1 MLYTLGWTRE
11 DGLEVFRPGIGPGTW
26 LDWKSGVSDEVESV
40 EAQLPE
46 GLHPIEF
53 LMSQAGKHFD
63 ALIATETTTLHHAAA
78 QYRKKRGRHPPPGF
92 EAWYAY
98 AVESGAVVIES
109 LWDQIYEDL
118 KPFWGVDP
126 VVLRKQTHAFSPK
139 ISIRNGEVES
149 STGNAYEK
157 LDIWV
162 DMLRTLA
169 KHPQIKLPDADI
181 PVNVNDEPAMLV
193 PWEILDTVVSIARPM
208 MLKPEDIISDYR
220 GLEDIEELAANFT
233 FDPEWLGP
241 RLIHPASHL
250 GPRPFWSLVRPACP
264 PGSAA
269 RKTHVFNDIWDP
281 EGETSE
287 KHSAAALLPTE
298 LPGEGLRGYRKS
310 FANVVDACQQPNL
323 QGLHSAFVSPN
334 SMSVTRK
341 LFPLFGD
348 SKLAMSSEILIPGAK
363 EWNLSIASSDSP
375 DTPDTPWDKRVNK
388 LLWRGPRTQSRD
400 SARYWQRFQ
409 RERFV
414 SMLNATHV
422 EIAEASIHSG
432 NESTVGVGY
441 ASNFRL
447 LPANEYH
454 INSLTQGQLAEWVN
468 GWADAAFTDQRC
480 GRGSEKD
487 CAYFNKYFTTD
498 TQEVIQ
504 DEDTKYAA
512 IVDGDSGDDGS
523 ELIRHLRHGRVTLRA
538 SIYRKWYDSRLV
550 HWLHFIPMDNT
561 FVDLYGIME
570 YYLGTDV
577 SDEAKEFPHAVGEVQ
592 KHEHHFKTPAVD
604 SEESFREHEHIRREE
619 DNRNDTA
626 KKIAEASR
634 EWAKKMLRRED
645 VLVYAYRL
653 LLEYARI
660 LDDRRERMGWVEDL
674 KRE

>member
-1 MLYTLGWTRE
+1 MSMRFPTVWRALWCLVFLTGLVVVSVLYTLGWTRE
-11 DGLEVFRPGIGPGTW
+11 DGLKIFRPGIGSGTW

-109 LWDQIYEDL
+109 FWDQIYEDL

-139 ISIRNGEVES
+139 ISIRNGEVEG
-149 STGNAYEK
+149 STNNAYEK

-181 PVNVNDEPAMLV
+181 PVNVKDEPAMLV
-193 PWEILDTVVSIARPM
+193 PWEMLDTVVSIARPM

-220 GLEDIEELAANFT
+220 GLKDIEELTANLT

-241 RLIHPASHL
+241 RLTHPASHL

-287 KHSAAALLPTE
+287 AHSAAALLPTE
-298 LPGEGLRGYRKS
+298 LPGEGLRRYRKS
-310 FANVVDACQQPNL
+310 FANAVDACQQPNL

-334 SMSVTRK
+334 SMSVTQK

-375 DTPDTPWDKRVNK
+375 DTPWDKRVNK
-388 LLWRGPRTQSRD
+388 LLWRGPTTQSRD
-400 SARYWQRFQ
+400 SARYWQHFQ

-447 LPANEYH
+447 LPASEYH

-480 GRGSEKD
+480 GRESEKD
-487 CAYFNKYFTTD
+487 CAYFNKYFTAD
-498 TQEVIQ
+498 IQEVIQ

-523 ELIRHLRHGRVTLRA
+523 ELIRHFRHGRVTLRA

-570 YYLGTDV
+570 Y
-577 SDEAKEFPHAVGEVQ
+577 
-592 KHEHHFKTPAVD
+592 
-604 SEESFREHEHIRREE
+604 
-619 DNRNDTA
+619 
-626 KKIAEASR
+626 
-634 EWAKKMLRRED
+634 
-645 VLVYAYRL
+645 
-653 LLEYARI
+653 
-660 LDDRRERMGWVEDL
+660 
-674 KRE
+674 